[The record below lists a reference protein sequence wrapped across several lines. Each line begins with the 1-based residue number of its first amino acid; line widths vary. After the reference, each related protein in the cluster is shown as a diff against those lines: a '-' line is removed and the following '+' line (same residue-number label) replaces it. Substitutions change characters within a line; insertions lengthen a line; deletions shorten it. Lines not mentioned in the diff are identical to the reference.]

1 MRTRHHLR
9 SSSPLIAAVA
19 AFCLSAA
26 ACSAEGGKGK
36 SDANG
41 GVDGDTS
48 MSADG
53 VATEIADG
61 PDVADEQGIAAEP
74 DVALEP
80 DVAGPP
86 DVAEVPDVP
95 VVPDVPPVPDT
106 AVEPELADED
116 GDQVPDVADLFPKDP
131 NLPGT
136 VIPGKVYAHTMN
148 ELYSMDVK
156 TYKVTLVAKFSWPD
170 PFAVFNTLTDI
181 AIDRYGVLYGV
192 GKSVIHVCHPTTAK
206 CTEVGELPENFNAMS
221 FVPAGVLDVDKDVL
235 VGVGSGGTWYRL
247 DLIQGSFVPTAL
259 GEYGDPYTSSGDV
272 YSIAG
277 IGTFASVNKSG
288 DTSDWLVEV
297 DPATGAVIKEVARL
311 EGYSSVFGIA
321 GWTDRAF
328 GFDDGGAIIVV
339 DVKTGVVVKE
349 LQNTGKGWWGA
360 GVPTVVPKD
369 Q

>member
-1 MRTRHHLR
+1 MRTRHLIR
-9 SSSPLIAAVA
+9 SSPRLLAAVA
-19 AFCLSAA
+19 ALSLSAA
-26 ACSAEGGKGK
+26 CTASGGNGK
-36 SDANG
+36 SDALG
-41 GVDGDTS
+41 GVDGDASTT
-48 MSADG
+48 ADG
-53 VATEIADG
+53 MTT
-61 PDVADEQGIAAEP
+61 DVEPEP
-74 DVALEP
+74 DVASEP
-80 DVAGPP
+80 DVPVTP
-86 DVAEVPDVP
+86 DVPVEPDIPVQPDVSEVPDVP
-95 VVPDVPPVPDT
+95 VVPDIPTVPDT
-106 AVEPELADED
+106 GEEPPLADQD

-136 VIPGKVYAHTMN
+136 VTPGKVYAHTFN
-148 ELYSMDVK
+148 ELYVMDVK
-156 TYKVTLVAKFSWPD
+156 TYKVTLVGKFSWPD
-170 PFAVFNTLTDI
+170 PLAVFNTLTDI

-192 GKSVIHVCHPTTAK
+192 GKSVIHTCHPTTAK

-235 VGVGSGGTWYRL
+235 VGVSGGGTWYRL
-247 DLIQGSFVPTAL
+247 DLVQGAFVPTAL

-288 DTSDWLVEV
+288 DTFDWLVQV

-328 GFDDGGAIIVV
+328 AFDDGGAIIVV
-339 DVKTGVVVKE
+339 DVETGEVVKE
-349 LQNTGKGWWGA
+349 LQNTDKGWWGA

-369 Q
+369 